1 LDAVIMPAHLSPEVI
16 ASRRTVPATNRDLLP
31 TEFLIR
37 LDQPLGAAEEHLE
50 REMIHHAMTVTNG
63 HMDQAA
69 QLLGLSRKGLYL
81 KRQRLGLEPSGNGLE
96 ISASPGDGDPM
107 PN

>member
-1 LDAVIMPAHLSPEVI
+1 
-16 ASRRTVPATNRDLLP
+16 
-31 TEFLIR
+31 
-37 LDQPLGAAEEHLE
+37 
-50 REMIHHAMTVTNG
+50 MIHHAMTLANG

-81 KRQRLGLEPSGNGLE
+81 KRQRLGLEPAGGGSPEIGAQSGDDE
-96 ISASPGDGDPM
+96 EM